1 MGALARA
8 VCCDGR
14 VSGFVDRP
22 ENRYG
27 PGADARTGDGADAD
41 PPALLAVAVE
51 VAQAAAAHVR
61 ARRPEV
67 FRGPGPRSADGAVRA
82 KSTPTDPVTVVDTE
96 SEDLVR
102 SMLARLRPRDV
113 ILGEEAGGAAAAP
126 GQVRWVVDPIDGT
139 VNFLYGIPAYAVSL
153 AAQIDGRSVA
163 GAVVDVAGGC
173 LYSACAGGGAHL
185 TTADGT
191 VTPLRANGVTDPA
204 LALVATGF
212 GYERER
218 RVRQGRIIAELLPQ
232 VRDIRRIGAGALDLC
247 MVAAGFVDAHFE
259 HGLSPWDWAAGALIA
274 GEAGAV
280 VRVPGPESTSGEG
293 AVTLAAAPGIAE
305 ALLRILGDAGGLD
318 PIPVE

>member
-1 MGALARA
+1 MGASPRA

-27 PGADARTGDGADAD
+27 PGADTRAGDGADAD
-41 PPALLAVAVE
+41 PPALLTVAVE

-67 FRGPGPRSADGAVRA
+67 FSGPGPQSADGAVRA

-102 SMLARLRPRDV
+102 SMLARLRPGDV
-113 ILGEEAGGAAAAP
+113 ILGEEAGGAAARP

-153 AAQIDGRSVA
+153 AAQVDGRSVA
-163 GAVVDVAGGC
+163 GAVVDVSGGR
-173 LYSACAGGGAHL
+173 LYSACEGGGAHL
-185 TTADGT
+185 TLPDGT
-191 VTPLRANGVTDPA
+191 VLPLRANRVADPA

-247 MVAAGFVDAHFE
+247 MVAAGLVDAHFE

-280 VRVPGPESTSGEG
+280 VHVPGPDSSSGEG
-293 AVTLAAAPGIAE
+293 AVTLASAPGIAD
-305 ALLRILGDAGGLD
+305 ALRRILADAGGLD
-318 PIPVE
+318 PIPVG